1 MTFKNRYAGGK
12 DKGFRP
18 ASLITSLFALVLAVM
33 LVLVIANLDSEELS
47 LYEESCVIINGV
59 EYTGTIN
66 NVSID
71 YGAPAVFEIKND
83 VEYPYSVKVRLSGAD
98 QPLTVGVKGE
108 TMSKNFSEYGHVDV
122 TGQFNVQ
129 REGMNFSFNTLT
141 FSELMTA
148 SFPGYEFSESS
159 FDYAKPLYTV
169 YILNEAGQILYQF
182 NVHVR
187 IPVQSV
193 ELDKETVLWIKGR

>member
-18 ASLITSLFALVLAVM
+18 ASLITSLFALVLAVV
-33 LVLVIANLDSEELS
+33 LILVIVNLDTEEIS
-47 LYEESCVIINGV
+47 WYKESCVVINGV
-59 EYTGTIN
+59 EYTGTVN

-71 YGAPAVFEIKND
+71 HGAPAVFEIKND

-98 QPLTVGVKGE
+98 QPLSVGVKGE
-108 TMSKNFSEYGHVDV
+108 TMSKNFSDYGFQEV

-129 REGMNFSFNTLT
+129 REGMSFTLNTLT

-159 FDYAKPLYTV
+159 FDYAEPLYVV
-169 YILNEAGQILYQF
+169 YILNEAGQILFQF

-187 IPVQSV
+187 FPVQGV
-193 ELDKETVLWIKGR
+193 ELDRETVLWIR

>member
-18 ASLITSLFALVLAVM
+18 ASLITSIFALVLAVV
-33 LVLVIANLDSEELS
+33 LVLVIVNLDSEELPGD
-47 LYEESCVIINGV
+47 EPCVLINGTA
-59 EYTGTIN
+59 YTGTIN
-66 NVSID
+66 NVVID

-122 TGQFNVQ
+122 TGQFNVE

-148 SFPGYEFSESS
+148 SFPGYEFSDSS
-159 FDYAKPLYTV
+159 FDYTKPLYTV

-187 IPVQSV
+187 FPVQSV
-193 ELDKETVLWIKGR
+193 ELDRETVLWIR